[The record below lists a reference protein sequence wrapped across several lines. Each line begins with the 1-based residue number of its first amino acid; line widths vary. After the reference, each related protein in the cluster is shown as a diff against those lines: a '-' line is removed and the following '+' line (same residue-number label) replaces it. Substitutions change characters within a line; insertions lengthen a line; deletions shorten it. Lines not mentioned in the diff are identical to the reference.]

1 MSDHSAHENK
11 GTPKRKGAG
20 LFIIGVA
27 LFTIGLSIHNGAL
40 WIIGLVLV
48 AFAFLVT
55 RKVYQQK

>member
-1 MSDHSAHENK
+1 MADHSAHENK
-11 GTPKRKGAG
+11 GMPKRKGAG

-27 LFTIGLSIHNGAL
+27 LFTIGLSIHNVAL

>member
-1 MSDHSAHENK
+1 MADYSAHENK

-27 LFTIGLSIHNGAL
+27 LFTIGLSIHNVAL
-40 WIIGLVLV
+40 WTIGLVLI

-55 RKVYQQK
+55 RKINQQK

>member
-1 MSDHSAHENK
+1 MADHSTHENK
-11 GTPKRKGAG
+11 GTLKRKGAG

-27 LFTIGLSIHNGAL
+27 LFTIGLSIHNVAL

-55 RKVYQQK
+55 RKINQQK